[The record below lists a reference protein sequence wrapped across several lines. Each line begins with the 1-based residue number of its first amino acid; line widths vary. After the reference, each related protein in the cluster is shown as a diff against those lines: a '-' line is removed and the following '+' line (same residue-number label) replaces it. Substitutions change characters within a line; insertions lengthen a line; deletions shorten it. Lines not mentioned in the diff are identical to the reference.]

1 MCVCVCECVCV
12 YVCVRKGEER
22 VNVGVER
29 KMHQGHTTDVHVYF
43 LELTLPHVSFNAYS
57 VLTYPI
63 LYYNG

>member
-1 MCVCVCECVCV
+1 MCECVCVCV

-29 KMHQGHTTDVHVYF
+29 KMHQGHIQQMYF

-63 LYYNG
+63 LYSNG